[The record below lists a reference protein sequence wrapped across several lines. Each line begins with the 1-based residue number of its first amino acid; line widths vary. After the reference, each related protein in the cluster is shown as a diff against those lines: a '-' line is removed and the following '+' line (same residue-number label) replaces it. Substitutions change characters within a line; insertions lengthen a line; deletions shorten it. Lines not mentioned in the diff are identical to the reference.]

1 MVTVHDNVL
10 HILLTCTEGDETAV
24 KEAMDWLQI
33 YKQPQSRVFELWQR
47 TVKYRLKYIHSTA
60 ESVTMA
66 DIIQK
71 WPRYGD
77 HDGHLLV

>member
-33 YKQPQSRVFELWQR
+33 YKQPQSRVFELWQNSEVPSQIYSFHCR
-47 TVKYRLKYIHSTA
+47 ICNDGRHHSKVA
-60 ESVTMA
+60 SLRR
-66 DIIQK
+66 
-71 WPRYGD
+71 P
-77 HDGHLLV
+77 